1 MGTGGSG
8 TPAAW
13 FGPKVAAG
21 TPAKYP
27 APAAANGP
35 VATTAT
41 LPAPDPSLP
50 GQVLTLPAHDIPLPG
65 KAARTPT
72 QDSAL
77 SNQASS
83 TPPADQICTL
93 EISFSSRLIKIM
105 IQIFFFFFLPSNFVI
120 KLSPLGR
127 YKSRQG
133 NIGGLLCLT

>member
-13 FGPKVAAG
+13 FGPKLAAG

-27 APAAANGP
+27 APAATNGP
-35 VATTAT
+35 VAPTAT

-50 GQVLTLPAHDIPLPG
+50 GQVLTPPAHDVPLPG

-77 SNQASS
+77 SDQASS
-83 TPPADQICTL
+83 TPPADQIYTL
-93 EISFSSRLIKIM
+93 ANR
-105 IQIFFFFFLPSNFVI
+105 FF
-120 KLSPLGR
+120 KQR
-127 YKSRQG
+127 H
-133 NIGGLLCLT
+133 